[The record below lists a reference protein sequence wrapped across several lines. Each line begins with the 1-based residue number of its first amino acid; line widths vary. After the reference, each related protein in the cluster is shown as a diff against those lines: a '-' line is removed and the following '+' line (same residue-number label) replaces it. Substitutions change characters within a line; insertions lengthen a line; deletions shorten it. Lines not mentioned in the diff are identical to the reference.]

1 MSSNR
6 ISETITSSDIT
17 QRLFLLMILGSRCSV
32 QDEKKAHRW
41 KKRKPT
47 DGTQKKA
54 HRWSQKKKKK
64 KGPPMAKRKAQ
75 RWPNIKF
82 LIK

>member
-47 DGTQKKA
+47 DGT
-54 HRWSQKKKKK
+54 KKK
-64 KGPPMAKRKAQ
+64 KGPPMAQKKKKRPTDGQKKGPTLA
-75 RWPNIKF
+75 KH
-82 LIK
+82 

>member
-32 QDEKKAHRW
+32 QDEKKSPPME
-41 KKRKPT
+41 K
-47 DGTQKKA
+47 KKA
-54 HRWSQKKKKK
+54 HRWQKKKKGPPMAPQKK

>member
-47 DGTQKKA
+47 DG
-54 HRWSQKKKKK
+54 KKKKRPTDGQK
-64 KGPPMAKRKAQ
+64 KGPTLAKH
-75 RWPNIKF
+75 
-82 LIK
+82 